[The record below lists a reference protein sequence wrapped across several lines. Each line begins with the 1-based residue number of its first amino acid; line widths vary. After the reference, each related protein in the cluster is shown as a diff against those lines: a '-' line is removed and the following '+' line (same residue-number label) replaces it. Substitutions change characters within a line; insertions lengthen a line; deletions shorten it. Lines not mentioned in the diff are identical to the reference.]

1 MDPNPVSTTVRDS
14 FQIGTKRVGQKL
26 LKQQFV
32 ILVGRIIDHHH
43 LKEYLRISLPK
54 TCCKK
59 TSIRSF
65 INEIIFLKAMGL
77 DVIYTVKS
85 TNFL

>member
-1 MDPNPVSTTVRDS
+1 MDPNPLSTTVRDS

-43 LKEYLRISLPK
+43 LKEYLRIGLTEK
-54 TCCKK
+54 CNKK
-59 TSIRSF
+59 NIQSF
-65 INEIIFLKAMGL
+65 I
-77 DVIYTVKS
+77 T
-85 TNFL
+85 